1 MNKPWLPKEFKCRWA
16 DVYGE
21 TENSGPDGNSSPD
34 QDEPPVV
41 EPEQTE
47 VDTACGRR
55 VKKRYK
61 SSTWGAW

>member
-1 MNKPWLPKEFKCRWA
+1 MIMVIHYNISFHALMKTL
-16 DVYGE
+16 
-21 TENSGPDGNSSPD
+21 TDGNSSPD